1 ARLYKMGI
9 EPFLLAYAINL
20 VVAQRLIR
28 VLCPNCKVKD
38 PNPDDTLLHELGF
51 SDEETATLTFYRTGD
66 VEECKTCHGTG
77 YKGRRAISEA
87 LYFTPAIRRLIV
99 NAGDT
104 IDEDGIRELAVKEG
118 MLTLVAS
125 AREVV
130 KLGETSAEEV
140 LRVTASE

>member
-1 ARLYKMGI
+1 
-9 EPFLLAYAINL
+9 

-28 VLCPNCKVKD
+28 ILCPYCKQKD
-38 PNPDDTLLHELGF
+38 PNPDDTLLHELGL
-51 SDEETATLTFYRTGD
+51 SREEIATLTFYRPGFRD
-66 VEECKTCHGTG
+66 GCKTCHGTG
-77 YKGRRAISEA
+77 FKGRRAVSEA
-87 LYFTPAIRRLIV
+87 LYFTPAIRKLIV

-104 IDEDGIRELAVKEG
+104 IDEDGIRELAMKEG
-118 MLTLVAS
+118 MLTLVGS